1 MPLVDAQLA
10 DAGEIIW
17 IDFGPPLGHE
27 QAGRRPGLVVSPAG
41 YNRIS
46 SLMLVCPITRNDRPW
61 PFKVALPTV
70 EGLTGFVLADQVRSI
85 DPAIRLF
92 KRSGHRASQETLAAV
107 KGIIAAII
115 GVEVR

>member
-1 MPLVDAQLA
+1 MPLIDGQLA

-27 QAGRRPGLVVSPAG
+27 QAGRRPGLVISSAG

-61 PFKVALPTV
+61 PFKVALPT
-70 EGLTGFVLADQVRSI
+70 GGRLTGFVLADQVRSI
-85 DPAIRLF
+85 DPAVRLV
-92 KRSGHRASQETLAAV
+92 KRSGHRVRVETLAAV
-107 KGIIAAII
+107 KGVIAATI
-115 GVEVR
+115 GVEIK